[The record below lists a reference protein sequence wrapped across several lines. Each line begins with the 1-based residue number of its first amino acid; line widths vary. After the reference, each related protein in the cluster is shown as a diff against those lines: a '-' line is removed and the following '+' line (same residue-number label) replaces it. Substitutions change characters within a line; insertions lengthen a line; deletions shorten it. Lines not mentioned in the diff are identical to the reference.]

1 MDYVLAQDMAAW
13 YQQGEITDR
22 TQENLGYSD
31 RLIVAYRQMLRKQI
45 EIVGGGGEPM
55 NVFRDPTKIESPE
68 LRIPG
73 NEKGGTAPTRST
85 VLGRSIRYR
94 DAYHKQ
100 GPDGQLYIDED
111 VDGFCPDR
119 ELILELYR
127 QAEKVQ
133 TARASGAGAE

>member
-1 MDYVLAQDMAAW
+1 M
-13 YQQGEITDR
+13 
-22 TQENLGYSD
+22 
-31 RLIVAYRQMLRKQI
+31 RK
-45 EIVGGGGEPM
+45 
-55 NVFRDPTKIESPE
+55 R
-68 LRIPG
+68 
-73 NEKGGTAPTRST
+73 GTAPTRST

-94 DAYHKQ
+94 DDLPQARRPT
-100 GPDGQLYIDED
+100 GGLYIDED